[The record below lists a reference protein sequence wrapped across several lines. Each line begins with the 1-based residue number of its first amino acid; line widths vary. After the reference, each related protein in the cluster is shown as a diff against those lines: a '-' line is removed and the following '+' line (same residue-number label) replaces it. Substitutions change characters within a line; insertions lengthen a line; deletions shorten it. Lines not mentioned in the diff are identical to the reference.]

1 MLAILYGD
9 EVSAALSNIAAGAM
23 SRLMGILLVTG
34 SILTLAGITRGKALV
49 EVMGLTVSAVGC
61 AIYGVGVLLGLGLH
75 GAVAASGFL
84 AIALATVRR
93 VVTLA
98 AITPGDDRDVT

>member
-1 MLAILYGD
+1 
-9 EVSAALSNIAAGAM
+9 
-23 SRLMGILLVTG
+23 MGILLLAG
-34 SILTLAGITRGKALV
+34 SLLTLSGIMRGKALV
-49 EVMGLTVSAVGC
+49 EVMGLTVTAVGC
-61 AIYGVGVLLGLGLH
+61 AIYGIGVLLGLGLH

-98 AITPGDDRDVT
+98 AITPPGDDRRER